1 MSAAHWHVLGAGAM
15 GCLFA
20 SKLQLAGCPTTI
32 LSRRAGAATS
42 ASVTIEADGSRTSVE
57 LQQSATTDP
66 DPIALLLVTTK
77 AQDVCTAVQSV
88 NHRLDGASQVL
99 LLSNGLGFGN
109 ELRAVLPKLNF
120 YSGTTTEGAY
130 RLGDQHIYHA
140 GNGHTRIGHTEIST
154 PPAWFGKWAEAVY
167 PSIWDSEIDQAL
179 WLKLAINCAINPL
192 TALHG
197 CRNGE
202 LAEPPLAIH
211 VRALC
216 QEIMAVSAAAGF
228 SAVTKD
234 LPEQVAEVIRSTAD
248 NRSSMLQDI
257 TAGRDTEIEYITGHL
272 LRVAK
277 LHGIAV
283 KHNADLYKSIV
294 NLGK

>member
-20 SKLQLAGCPTTI
+20 SKLQRAGCPTT
-32 LSRRAGAATS
+32 LLLRRAGAAKS
-42 ASVTIEADGSRTSVE
+42 ATVTVETEGNRTSME

-66 DPIALLLVTTK
+66 EPIALLLVTTK
-77 AQDVCTAVQSV
+77 AQDVCTAVQCV
-88 NHRLDGASQVL
+88 NHRLDSSSQVL

-109 ELRAVLPKLNF
+109 ELRAALPDLNF

-130 RLGDQHIYHA
+130 RLGDLHIFHA
-140 GNGHTRIGHTEIST
+140 GNGLTRIGHAEIST
-154 PPAWFGKWAEAVY
+154 PPDWFGKWAEAVH

-197 CRNGE
+197 CCNGE
-202 LAEPPLAIH
+202 LAEAPLAIH

-228 SAVTKD
+228 AAVTKD
-234 LPEQVAEVIRSTAD
+234 LPDQVAEVIRTTSD

-257 TAGRDTEIEYITGHL
+257 TAGRDTEIEYISGHL

-277 LHGIAV
+277 FHGIAV
-283 KHNADLYKSIV
+283 KHNTDLYKSIV

>member
-1 MSAAHWHVLGAGAM
+1 M
-15 GCLFA
+15 
-20 SKLQLAGCPTTI
+20 
-32 LSRRAGAATS
+32 
-42 ASVTIEADGSRTSVE
+42 
-57 LQQSATTDP
+57 
-66 DPIALLLVTTK
+66 
-77 AQDVCTAVQSV
+77 
-88 NHRLDGASQVL
+88 
-99 LLSNGLGFGN
+99 LSNGLGFGN
-109 ELRAVLPKLNF
+109 ELRAALPRLNF

-140 GNGHTRIGHTEIST
+140 GHGLTRIGRAQILT
-154 PPAWFGKWAEAVY
+154 PPDWFEEWAEAVH

-197 CRNGE
+197 CCNGE
-202 LAEPPLAIH
+202 LAEAPLAIR
-211 VRALC
+211 VQALC
-216 QEIMAVSAAAGF
+216 QEIMSVSAAAGF
-228 SAVTKD
+228 AAVTKD
-234 LPEQVAEVIRSTAD
+234 LPDQVAEVIRSTAD